1 MTAPIGRWTPAFAGE
16 QRNYLIR
23 QANLENDMTLRR
35 AAIVAPIRSAV
46 GKFGGALAS
55 LDAGQ
60 LGAVVLKALVERTK
74 IDPARVDDVVFSQGY
89 GNGEAP
95 SIGHWSWLA
104 AGLPLE
110 VPGYQL
116 DRRCG
121 SGLQAI
127 ANAAMMVQTGMSDVV
142 VAGGVESMSNVE
154 HYSIDVRKGV
164 RAGNLTLHDRLTRG
178 RLMSQPIERFGVISG
193 MIETAE
199 NLAKDYGIT
208 REAADAYAVQS
219 HQRAAAAWAKGL
231 FDDELVP
238 VAVPQRKGDPV
249 IFAHDEGYRADA
261 TMESLGA
268 LRAIE
273 VKNIPGAVVTAGNAS
288 QQNDAAA
295 ACLVVAEDKLDELGL
310 EPIAWFHS
318 WAAAGCDPSR
328 MGIGPVPAV
337 ERLFARTGLGW
348 GDIDL
353 VELNEA
359 FAPQVLAVLKGWGWS
374 DDDSRNE
381 ILNVNGSGISL
392 GHPIGATGGR
402 ILANLTRELV
412 RRDGR
417 YGLETMCIG
426 GGQGIA
432 AIFERAV

>member
-1 MTAPIGRWTPAFAGE
+1 
-16 QRNYLIR
+16 
-23 QANLENDMTLRR
+23 MTLRR
-35 AAIVAPIRSAV
+35 AAIVAPIRTAV

-60 LGAVVLKALVERTK
+60 LGAVVLKALIERTA

-164 RAGNLTLHDRLTRG
+164 RAGNLVLHDRLTRG

-199 NLAKDYGIT
+199 NLARDYGIT

-231 FDDELVP
+231 FDDELVR

-273 VKNIPGAVVTAGNAS
+273 AKTIPGAVVTAGNAS

-374 DDDSRNE
+374 DDDSRND

-432 AIFERAV
+432 AIFERAA